1 MAFLSNFFGKAVP
14 STTLVKASASASSY
28 NNVNDSNKP
37 LPPGWVKY
45 MDSRTRHPYYV
56 NSVQNRTQ
64 WEFPGLS
71 SVAPA
76 NVSAPLPTPAQNPTA
91 QTPPQPQ
98 SPPQSRCPEPSDL
111 EDLYYYISPKNR
123 QGPYIPQLT
132 DDDINFAARKKY
144 VEKYQRSP
152 DAASFIEWTPGT
164 IPQTSATGCMSQDL
178 GDYFGVRVDGVNK
191 VIIDAYNATFPNHPP
206 PFPLKPKYFY
216 YIRFINR
223 DKEYQPRK
231 LTAIDFALVPSEGL
245 DRRLSIDSGWG
256 KGNPQKIPNTNA
268 TGFMTSGRNGNLI
281 YVRVDRENNAIIE
294 AYNASLKNPAPAPSS
309 TSTPAPAPAPLST
322 PAPAPALPA
331 PQLEGVNPP
340 ASAQPSLS
348 AKAPTPDPVST
359 PALPTSLPP
368 TPISTPAPAL
378 STPALPTALPVF
390 LGPSQSTSSST
401 STPAPVPAPSLPLA
415 ETLPSGWEVFREP
428 SGRIYYGNP
437 ASKRVQYN
445 WPTSGGAKNKKNTKR
460 RSKRV
465 RKASRRKASRRRT
478 GKK

>member
-1 MAFLSNFFGKAVP
+1 
-14 STTLVKASASASSY
+14 
-28 NNVNDSNKP
+28 
-37 LPPGWVKY
+37 
-45 MDSRTRHPYYV
+45 
-56 NSVQNRTQ
+56 
-64 WEFPGLS
+64 
-71 SVAPA
+71 
-76 NVSAPLPTPAQNPTA
+76 
-91 QTPPQPQ
+91 
-98 SPPQSRCPEPSDL
+98 
-111 EDLYYYISPKNR
+111 
-123 QGPYIPQLT
+123 
-132 DDDINFAARKKY
+132 
-144 VEKYQRSP
+144 
-152 DAASFIEWTPGT
+152 
-164 IPQTSATGCMSQDL
+164 MSQDL

-191 VIIDAYNATFPNHPP
+191 VIIDAYNAQFPNHPP

-294 AYNASLKNPAPAPSS
+294 AYNASLKNPALTPSS
-309 TSTPAPAPAPLST
+309 TSAEAKFDNGAG
-322 PAPAPALPA
+322 AGAPALPA
-331 PQLEGVNPP
+331 PQLEGVTPP

-401 STPAPVPAPSLPLA
+401 STPAPVPV
-415 ETLPSGWEVFREP
+415 PSGWEVFREP